1 MSSTVETDLVVGC
14 HLMNWSEAPD
24 RAELVK
30 GQTFGSNPRLAG
42 LAVKHW
48 GYGYGGSKSLGVLH
62 VVSSC
67 NTS

>member
-1 MSSTVETDLVVGC
+1 
-14 HLMNWSEAPD
+14 MNWSEAPD